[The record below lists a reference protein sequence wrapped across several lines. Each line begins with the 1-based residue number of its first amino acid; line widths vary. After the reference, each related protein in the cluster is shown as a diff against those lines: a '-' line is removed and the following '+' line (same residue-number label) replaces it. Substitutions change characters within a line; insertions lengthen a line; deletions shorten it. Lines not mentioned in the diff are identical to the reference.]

1 MHDDL
6 NNAFEHL
13 GEVKEAIDEGKVTKK
28 IGKVNI

>member
-6 NNAFEHL
+6 NNAFELL
-13 GEVKEAIDEGKVTKK
+13 GEVKEAIDEAKVTKK